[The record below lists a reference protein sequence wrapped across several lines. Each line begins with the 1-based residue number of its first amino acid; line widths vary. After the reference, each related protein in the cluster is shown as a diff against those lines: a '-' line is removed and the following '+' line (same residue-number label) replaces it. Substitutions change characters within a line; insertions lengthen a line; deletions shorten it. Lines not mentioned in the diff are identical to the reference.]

1 MKMSINGSS
10 DAEKQVSIDPRS
22 MRETTQK
29 SRSSPIK
36 ALPSFPT
43 TYKFLNT
50 SGSLPNSPR
59 IGGSSRIRDDS
70 RNQTPDH
77 NTSLSRSPLTS
88 LSNNRLQRSKS
99 GGEHRSSVPYSGCE
113 PWVSVNTSGE
123 QMSSTKN
130 GNGQNGRTIV
140 KKGKKPNDMD
150 FKCGALCLFLPGF
163 GKGKPVRARRVEPE
177 GSRQIISQ
185 RISLEKFE
193 CGSWRSS
200 AIHCDDEHSTTLYFD
215 LPLELIRTSVSDTS
229 LPMNSA
235 FVFNKGG
242 VKGVLKTKAGSV
254 ERKSQEDRHVR
265 FSTSSPTSQ
274 PTSPTC
280 ITPRLRK
287 AREDFNAFL
296 EAQSA

>member
-1 MKMSINGSS
+1 MSINGSS
-10 DAEKQVSIDPRS
+10 DSEKQVSIDPKS
-22 MRETTQK
+22 MRE
-29 SRSSPIK
+29 RSSTPIK

-43 TYKFLNT
+43 TYKFLSST
-50 SGSLPNSPR
+50 SLPNSPR
-59 IGGSSRIRDDS
+59 IGA

-77 NTSLSRSPLTS
+77 HNPNSIPRSPLTC
-88 LSNNRLQRSKS
+88 LSNTRLQRSKS
-99 GGEHRSSVPYSGCE
+99 GGEQTPSAPPYTGSD
-113 PWVSVNTSGE
+113 PWVDVNE
-123 QMSSTKN
+123 QHMSSTKN
-130 GNGQNGRTIV
+130 RHGKDGGRTMV
-140 KKGKKPNDMD
+140 KKVKSPNDVD

-163 GKGKPVRARRVEPE
+163 GKGKPVRARRVEPQ
-177 GSRQIISQ
+177 GSKQIISQ

-200 AIHCDDEHSTTLYFD
+200 AIHSDDDHNSSTLYFD
-215 LPLELIRTSVSDTS
+215 LPLELIRTSVSDNA

-242 VKGVLKTKAGSV
+242 VKGVLKTREGSV
-254 ERKSQEDRHVR
+254 ERKSHEGRHVR
-265 FSTSSPTSQ
+265 FSASSSPKTE
-274 PTSPTC
+274 PTSPSC